1 MKVDKAIWEVEL
13 KKLEDSTCAHW
24 TNKGFKIKEIVSSN
38 ATESSSVGRNK
49 TILWSKKYTCHR
61 GPNVYV
67 SKASGNHRPI
77 QKESKKIGCPTCI
90 MVTCYHSNPEFVIFE
105 RKNMHSH
112 VPGSYA
118 DLKFMS
124 LSDALRRKIKA
135 FLQYGFSRREIR
147 SCLLQEIDEGAEER
161 DKLFHYDDVYN
172 IWLSVAKDMF
182 KFKENEFVI
191 HIYKETQKEYAHLH
205 FGTMAESMKPA
216 LTKGEA
222 VLYNTIVTSISS
234 EDVPRKRV
242 LCKCQPLAASINQQT
257 HTEPTTTTISTSTS
271 TSTPTELRS
280 DGPTTTEL
288 VLAED
293 KSEAAWRTSLKRS
306 IEALEVDLKQKERE
320 AHAIKKKIKILKEQL

>member
-90 MVTCYHSNPEFVIFE
+90 M
-105 RKNMHSH
+105 
-112 VPGSYA
+112 
-118 DLKFMS
+118 
-124 LSDALRRKIKA
+124 
-135 FLQYGFSRREIR
+135 
-147 SCLLQEIDEGAEER
+147 
-161 DKLFHYDDVYN
+161 
-172 IWLSVAKDMF
+172 
-182 KFKENEFVI
+182 
-191 HIYKETQKEYAHLH
+191 
-205 FGTMAESMKPA
+205 
-216 LTKGEA
+216 
-222 VLYNTIVTSISS
+222 NTIVTSISS